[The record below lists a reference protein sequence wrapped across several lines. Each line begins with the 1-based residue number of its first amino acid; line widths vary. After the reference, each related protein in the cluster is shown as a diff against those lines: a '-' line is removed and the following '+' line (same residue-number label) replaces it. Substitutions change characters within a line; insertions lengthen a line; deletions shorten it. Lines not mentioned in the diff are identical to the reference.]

1 MFGFNAES
9 DLTTLRIQN
18 NIIECIG
25 QARPLLRFNA
35 ATAVQVENNLLTNVS
50 DQAAYANPQ
59 TDRPQGLEAPLAFT
73 CGVHDEMTVSGWVV
87 KPTKAK

>member
-73 CGVHDEMTVSGWVV
+73 CGVHDEMTVRGWVV